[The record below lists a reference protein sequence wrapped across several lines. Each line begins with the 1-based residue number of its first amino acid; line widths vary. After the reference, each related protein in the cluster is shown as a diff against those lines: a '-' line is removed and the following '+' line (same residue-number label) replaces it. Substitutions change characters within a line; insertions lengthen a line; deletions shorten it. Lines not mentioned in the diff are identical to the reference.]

1 MKKLILV
8 GVLAGAMMFS
18 LCACGGEET
27 NTTAPADNQ
36 SAVQETAEENAETP
50 EVEAGVEKDL
60 PEGDYEEVG
69 DGTLYLVNQSGT
81 TENGDEIIV
90 YPDMNSIPFA
100 YVDYQLWDLDGSV
113 QTYIYLDGT
122 EIDKQQIGEGYQGS
136 LFLDSEWQ
144 VSEGVHKVE
153 TVQYA
158 DNDPANEI
166 TFYRSETYTVKAN

>member
-1 MKKLILV
+1 MKKIILT
-8 GVLAGAMMFS
+8 S
-18 LCACGGEET
+18 LLSLTMVFAFCACGNNEEAGDT
-27 NTTAPADNQ
+27 EQAAETTTEATA
-36 SAVQETAEENAETP
+36 AVQR
-50 EVEAGVEKDL
+50 DL